1 MGYFATHFYSDCK
14 IRPIEED
21 ESFQGFSDEW
31 LNNHTATTKNGS
43 LVVGIF
49 REVKD
54 NFANWRHYI
63 DIHVLPEMCKTIR
76 KAISE
81 DKNVTYFCED
91 GLLEESYIKRILKM
105 KFVSK
110 IDFEKL
116 DNKIVSKIREVED
129 YRNIAIITAST
140 SCVFALKYLI
150 ERINTCQHI
159 TISAPIVIS

>member
-1 MGYFATHFYSDCK
+1 MGYFATYFYSDCK

-31 LNNHTATTKNGS
+31 LNDHTATTKNGS

-63 DIHVLPEMCKTIR
+63 DIHVLPEMCN
-76 KAISE
+76 AIHNAIHNN
-81 DKNVTYFCED
+81 KNVTYFYED
-91 GLLEESYIKRILKM
+91 GLLEESYIKQILKL
-105 KFVSK
+105 KFKDK
-110 IDFEKL
+110 IDFQKL
-116 DNKIVSKIREVED
+116 DSKIVSKIREVED
-129 YRNIAIITAST
+129 YKNIAIITSST

-150 ERINTCQHI
+150 ERIDTCQHI